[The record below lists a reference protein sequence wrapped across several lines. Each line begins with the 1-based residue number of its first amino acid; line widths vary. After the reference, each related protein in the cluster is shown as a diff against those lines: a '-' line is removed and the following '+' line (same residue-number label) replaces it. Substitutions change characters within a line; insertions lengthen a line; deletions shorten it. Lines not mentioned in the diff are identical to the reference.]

1 MQDFITMQ
9 ALNAVTR
16 EKKDGSWCPFRVIP
30 GPTGRM
36 TKGDK
41 IRARRERQ
49 CLAKEKAEAEA
60 VAKQK

>member
-1 MQDFITMQ
+1 MEDYIKEKVLEKLME
-9 ALNAVTR
+9 
-16 EKKDGSWCPFRVIP
+16 EKKDGKWCPLRVIP

-49 CLAKEKAEAEA
+49 RLAKEKAEA
-60 VAKQK
+60 AKK

>member
-1 MQDFITMQ
+1 MQDFIAMQ
-9 ALNAVTR
+9 AFNAVTK

-49 CLAKEKAEAEA
+49 RLAKEKAEAKA
-60 VAKQK
+60 VKGN

>member
-1 MQDFITMQ
+1 MENYLKEKVIEQLTQ
-9 ALNAVTR
+9 P
-16 EKKDGSWCPFRVIP
+16 KKDGKWCPLRVIP

-49 CLAKEKAEAEA
+49 RLAKEKAEAKA
-60 VAKQK
+60 AKGN

>member
-1 MQDFITMQ
+1 MQDFIATQ
-9 ALNAVTR
+9 AFRALTS
-16 EKKDGSWCPFRVIP
+16 EKKDGKWCPFRVIP

-49 CLAKEKAEAEA
+49 RLAKEKAEAKA
-60 VAKQK
+60 AKGN